1 MYNKRYKKS
10 NKIMYVMCTIIV
22 ILIYTISVCYSTL
35 SRNLEISGLVKV
47 RMQADIRVT
56 GISIESNTDSVS
68 NWEEYNVKNISS
80 EVELTNK
87 DSSITYKVRITN
99 FGNVD
104 MGIYT
109 IDGLNDKLEY
119 TLREDYKLKDK
130 ILKGGTQ
137 KDIYITIKYREGSYD
152 ENNTK
157 YNILLNFDFRPY
169 YTITYTNFPSDT
181 NSLPQEII
189 KGDTLELDLS
199 QYGKS
204 RLTIKL
210 DGLELSSIGYTYD
223 NYKLNIPNVEG
234 NIEIIYKK
242 IPEIELV
249 LRENDNNK
257 TLSEDIQ
264 AGMYRYQGSYEEVT
278 NNYICFGTS
287 SKDECLKNEDKYM
300 YRIIGI
306 TDDGQLEL
314 IKMTALNNEGTPWN
328 NVSQSSLI
336 DNKLVNANISWS
348 KSDLYKRLN
357 GLSINNDN
365 LFIGNSAYDYLN
377 SNSDWYNK
385 IADTEWLSGAL
396 YWVPNWFGLDN
407 IYQIETGQTSVNYYE
422 EESVYEYNNGD
433 FNEVDNSNDSIIK
446 RQNNGVI
453 CEKIA
458 NLGRV
463 ICYKTI
469 TKQFDENINSKIGI
483 MHLYDYDYSVQRD
496 GFNCFSDN
504 IWDSEKDTYKNGG
517 EVCKASWMH
526 LSHNDTNNI
535 GYATNEWTITR
546 NGFDYNNNQY
556 LSWFITT
563 LGNISDNILTE
574 QFSARPVFYL
584 TTDIVLKKGTTGEKD
599 NPYIISIS
607 LGEFC
612 DGQTNMGTCMTNKK
626 SVIGAVDNIT
636 SNEVGGMYRYQGTD
650 NVNNWICFGTSDKT
664 QCTGNIDKYMYRIIG
679 ITPDGQLKLIKETG
693 VQEDNASYKFAW
705 NNKYKKNDC
714 ENDGSKCTWPLS
726 TLFNRLNGLCK
737 TGNANCTGIGTGNR
751 GESNIFINNTYYD
764 YLVSRSTWESIINTH
779 NWKYGDSKELESYN
793 GDNAYLIESQFTDYI
808 EAKVGL
814 QYAHDYLYA
823 YPGGKP
829 ESYTNAVTS
838 WIYINKDRMARTSY
852 DCLISRY
859 GPYYTV
865 ISNWKI
871 LPSGALD
878 GETQLNSS
886 CEARPVFYLKSDIK
900 ISNTEGSKTDPYTID
915 L

>member
-181 NSLPQEII
+181 NSLPHEII

-223 NYKLNIPNVEG
+223 NYKLNIPSVEG

-242 IPEIELV
+242 MSDIELV

-287 SKDECLKNEDKYM
+287 SKEECLQNEDKYM

-314 IKMTALNNEGTPWN
+314 IKMTALNDTGVPWN
-328 NVSQSSLI
+328 SVYQSVWNTNTEVNEKTVDADVPWSQS
-336 DNKLVNANISWS
+336 
-348 KSDLYKRLN
+348 DLFKRLN
-357 GLSINNDN
+357 GLSDDN
-365 LFIGNSAYDYLN
+365 LFINSDSYDYMQED
-377 SNSDWYNK
+377 SIWYNK
-385 IADTEWLSGAL
+385 IIDTNWLSGAL
-396 YWVPNWFGLDN
+396 RWNAESFKLEN
-407 IYQIETGQTSVNYYE
+407 IYQIETGQKEALYYE
-422 EESVYEYNNGD
+422 EANPYYYNGGIEIVANTEPYVTRR
-433 FNEVDNSNDSIIK
+433 NQDS
-446 RQNNGVI
+446 VI
-453 CEKIA
+453 CERFD
-458 NLGRV
+458 NLSINKV
-463 ICYKTI
+463 SCYKVMS
-469 TKQFDENINSKIGI
+469 KKFDDMVKTKIGI
-483 MHLYDYDYSVQRD
+483 MYAYDYDYSVQKD
-496 GFNCFSDN
+496 GFNCFYDN
-504 IWDSEKDTYKNGG
+504 IWNPDNEIYKNNR
-517 EVCKASWMH
+517 EICKQNWIH
-526 LSHNDTNNI
+526 LSHNDEDK
-535 GYATNEWTITR
+535 NEWTMLKY
-546 NGFDYNNNQY
+546 GFSHN
-556 LSWFITT
+556 
-563 LGNISDNILTE
+563 SDVYYIWGIQPLAYIVGGVANE
-574 QFSARPVFYL
+574 YRMVRPVFYL
-584 TTDIVLKKGTTGEKD
+584 TTDIVLKKGTTGAKD
-599 NPYIISIS
+599 NPYIIANNMDGYVQDLSGNNNYGIS
-607 LGEFC
+607 YAANWNDEGI
-612 DGQTNMGTCMTNKK
+612 T
-626 SVIGAVDNIT
+626 T
-636 SNEVGGMYRYQGTD
+636 SNEQKIGYVDCGLAGYDFNQTMTVIMRVKWNGYTNNDFQCFGGNISGPGDARIGFDFSMYRGT
-650 NVNNWICFGTSDKT
+650 NNPYIDIYDSTHMHGSLYFGTIELEKWNTLVAVYDK
-664 QCTGNIDKYMYRIIG
+664 GN
-679 ITPDGQLKLIKETG
+679 L
-693 VQEDNASYKFAW
+693 
-705 NNKYKKNDC
+705 
-714 ENDGSKCTWPLS
+714 
-726 TLFNRLNGLCK
+726 TLYLNGQK
-737 TGNANCTGIGTGNR
+737 
-751 GESNIFINNTYYD
+751 SNINILDLTTSKLPFYLGAYPNEDLSPSQPYD
-764 YLVSRSTWESIINTH
+764 YSLTTFSDLLIYDRALSEDEVNSNYINT
-779 NWKYGDSKELESYN
+779 
-793 GDNAYLIESQFTDYI
+793 
-808 EAKVGL
+808 
-814 QYAHDYLYA
+814 
-823 YPGGKP
+823 
-829 ESYTNAVTS
+829 
-838 WIYINKDRMARTSY
+838 INKDKINKK
-852 DCLISRY
+852 DLLL
-859 GPYYTV
+859 YYKFD
-865 ISNWKI
+865 S
-871 LPSGALD
+871 
-878 GETQLNSS
+878 
-886 CEARPVFYLKSDIK
+886 
-900 ISNTEGSKTDPYTID
+900 
-915 L
+915 